1 METTLVLLKNKLES
15 IRQLTEVDS
24 ETKTTP
30 QTVFTETLKEESNDT
45 TANEKF
51 EKKTGESLEEKNTSW
66 SPDKSVWKNVG
77 IPVHTVQP
85 VRLKMQSQGLDDH
98 FLDSFIL
105 KKNEWNKL
113 CSSRVW

>member
-66 SPDKSVWKNVG
+66 SPDKSVKRRSSWATCTFKNAKSG
-77 IPVHTVQP
+77 P
-85 VRLKMQSQGLDDH
+85 
-98 FLDSFIL
+98 
-105 KKNEWNKL
+105 
-113 CSSRVW
+113 